1 MNNVS
6 IVGRLTREPEL
17 KYTNS
22 NTAVIS
28 FTVAVNRTFKNKDGE
43 YEADFIRCQAWRK
56 TAEIIAQYG
65 EKGMRVGVEGRIQTR
80 SYDGQDGKRVYI
92 TEVVTDQFHFLESKS
107 EHSNNQQQN
116 TSRQQNN
123 NFNDS
128 FEDDIHIDDG
138 DLPF

>member
-6 IVGRLTREPEL
+6 IVGRLTRDPEL

-22 NTAVIS
+22 NTAVVS
-28 FTVAVNRTFKNKDGE
+28 FTVAVNRPYKDKQTGE

-56 TAEIIAQYG
+56 TAELISQYG
-65 EKGMRVGVEGRIQTR
+65 YKGMRVGVEGRIQTR
-80 SYDGQDGKRVYI
+80 SYEGQNGQVFV
-92 TEVVTDQFHFLESKS
+92 TEVIADQFHFLESKS
-107 EHSNNQQQN
+107 ERSNNQQPN
-116 TSRQQNN
+116 TNRQQNN

>member
-22 NTAVIS
+22 NIAVIS
-28 FTVAVNRTFKNKDGE
+28 FTVAVNRPYKDKQTGE

-92 TEVVTDQFHFLESKS
+92 TEVVTDQFHLLGSRNES
-107 EHSNNQQQN
+107 SNNQQ
-116 TSRQQNN
+116 S
-123 NFNDS
+123 NFNDG
-128 FEDDIHIDDG
+128 FQDTIDIDDG